1 MWIEKLILTNFKNY
15 EIASLSLHKRI
26 NAFVGLNGVGKT
38 NLLDAIYYL
47 CMCKSYFVSSD
58 NDVLLRGGE
67 FMRLEGIFQRNGK
80 KEKIVLKFQ
89 PQNRTKKKIFERNEA
104 AYSTLA
110 EHIGLLPVV
119 MIAPDDV
126 RLATDGSE
134 DRRRFLDA
142 ALSQIDTIYLHNLLI
157 INKILEQRNA
167 FLKKNIDQSQT
178 FDEALLTIYDTQLLA
193 PTQYIYE
200 KRQAFVAQFSPIF
213 NKIYATISGEKEFV
227 KVIYESA
234 LTTNSYENLLR
245 KNREKDRI
253 LGRTSVG
260 IHRDDLSFEM
270 DDKPLKRFGS
280 QGQLKSFV
288 VSLKLAQHE
297 LLRGGNGTPPIL
309 LLDDIFDKLD
319 DMRIENLLTLLLQPD
334 FGQIFLTDT
343 HAERTQHILEN
354 LQLPFHIFVVEKG
367 KIIQNNYQ

>member
-15 EIASLSLHKRI
+15 ETASLQLNKRV

-58 NDVLLRGGE
+58 NDVLLRGGA
-67 FMRLEGIFQRNGK
+67 FMRLEGIFQRNEK

-89 PQNRTKKKIFERNEA
+89 PQNRTKKKIFERNDA

-110 EHIGLLPVV
+110 DHIGLLPVV

-126 RLATDGSE
+126 RLATDASE

-142 ALSQIDTIYLHNLLI
+142 ALAQIDTIYLHNLLI
-157 INKILEQRNA
+157 VNKILEQRNA
-167 FLKKNIDQSQT
+167 FLKKNIDQKQD
-178 FDEALLTIYDTQLLA
+178 FDEALLSIYDTQLLV
-193 PTQYIYE
+193 PTQYIHE

-213 NKIYATISGEKEFV
+213 NKIYATISGKKEFV

-234 LTTNSYENLLR
+234 LTTDSYANLLH
-245 KNREKDRI
+245 KNRDKDRI
-253 LGRTSVG
+253 LGRTSAG

-270 DDKPLKRFGS
+270 DEKPLKRFGS

-319 DMRIENLLTLLLQPD
+319 DKRIENLLTLLLQPD

-343 HAERTQHILEN
+343 HAERTQHILAN
-354 LQLPFHIFVVEKG
+354 LQLPFHIFTVAKG
-367 KIIQNNYQ
+367 EII